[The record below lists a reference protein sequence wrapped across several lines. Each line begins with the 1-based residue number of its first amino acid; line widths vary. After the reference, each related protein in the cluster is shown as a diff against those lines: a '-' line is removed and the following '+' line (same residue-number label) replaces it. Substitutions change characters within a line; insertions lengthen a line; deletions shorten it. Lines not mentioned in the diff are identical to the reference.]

1 MNQPELGKKIAE
13 LRKAKGFTQEELVE
27 KCNLS
32 VRTLQR
38 IESGEVT
45 PRSYTRKIIFTALGY
60 SIHEES
66 GNVGF
71 NFQSRLEQLNK
82 YLLDLFNL
90 KTNTMKKISVL
101 SIPIIIVTIVLISV
115 CTESN
120 AQKALKVIKEI
131 EALQNKSNDWYNK
144 GLMDSVLTLYRSDA
158 CDMQYGACGKE
169 QIREALQFQK
179 DNNGKILEFRN
190 LSISVSDSIAV
201 QKYNI
206 LSLFGGQ
213 TYKTKGI
220 TEWRLTKGK
229 WLIVNDMFQ
238 SEFVQQ

>member
-38 IESGEVT
+38 IESGDVT
-45 PRSYTRKIIFTALGY
+45 PRSYTRKIIFTALDY
-60 SIHEES
+60 SIHEEPES
-66 GNVGF
+66 VGF

-101 SIPIIIVTIVLISV
+101 SIPLIIITVILISV

-120 AQKALKVIKEI
+120 AQKAQKAVKEI
-131 EALQNKSNDWYNK
+131 EALQNKFNDWYNK
-144 GLMDSVLTLYRSDA
+144 GLVDSMLTLYRSDA
-158 CDMQYGACGKE
+158 CDVVSGKCGKD
-169 QIREALQFQK
+169 QIREMLQYQI
-179 DNNGKILEFRN
+179 DNNSRVIHFSN
-190 LSISVSDSIAV
+190 LSINVSDSVAV
-201 QKYNI
+201 QKYTI
-206 LSLFGGQ
+206 LGTFGGQ
-213 TYKTKGI
+213 TYRTNGL

-229 WLIVNDMFQ
+229 WLVANDISQ
-238 SEFVQQ
+238 SVLAQN

>member
-38 IESGEVT
+38 IESGDVT
-45 PRSYTRKIIFTALGY
+45 PRSYTRKIIFAALDY
-60 SIHEES
+60 SIHEEPES
-66 GNVGF
+66 VGF

-101 SIPIIIVTIVLISV
+101 SIPVIIITIILISV
-115 CTESN
+115 CTESK
-120 AQKALKVIKEI
+120 AQKAQKAVKEI
-131 EALQNKSNDWYNK
+131 EALQNKFNDWYNK
-144 GLMDSVLTLYRSDA
+144 GQIDSMLTLYRNDA
-158 CDMQYGACGKE
+158 CDVVSGECGKDH
-169 QIREALQFQK
+169 IRELLQFQA
-179 DNNGKILEFRN
+179 DNNGKIIDFRN
-190 LSISVSDSIAV
+190 LSISVGDSLAV
-201 QKYNI
+201 QKYSI
-206 LSLFGGQ
+206 VGTLGGQ
-213 TYKTKGI
+213 TYRTKGL

-229 WLIVNDMFQ
+229 WLMVNDISQ
-238 SEFVQQ
+238 SELTQQ